1 MADEYYQKAGEY
13 PYLPDVPAILESS
26 QPIPYSFYVGKQ
38 GEYPTIQGIPDIVK
52 ASSPVP
58 YSFYKQDGITNNGY
72 PFLDLP
78 KFIEGLRMPL
88 PHIMYEP
95 NKAREIEYKIVI
107 QKCDSNITIP
117 DCRIKVAVP
126 KYDVVIQNE
135 VII

>member
-13 PYLPDVPAILESS
+13 PYLPDVPDVLESS
-26 QPIPYSFYVGKQ
+26 KPIPYSFYIGKQ
-38 GEYPTIQGIPDIVK
+38 GEYPTIQGIPDIVRT
-52 ASSPVP
+52 SSPIP
-58 YSFYKQDGITNNGY
+58 YSFYSQNGITNNGY

-78 KFIEGLRMPL
+78 KFIEGLRIPL

-95 NKAREIEYKIVI
+95 NQADEIEYKIVI
-107 QKCDSNITIP
+107 P
-117 DCRIKVAVP
+117 DYKIKVAVP